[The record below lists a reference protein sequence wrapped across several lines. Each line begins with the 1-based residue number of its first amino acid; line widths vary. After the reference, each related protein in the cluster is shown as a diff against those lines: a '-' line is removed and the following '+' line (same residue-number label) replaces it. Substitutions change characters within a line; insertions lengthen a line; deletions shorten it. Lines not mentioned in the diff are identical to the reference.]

1 MHASVY
7 QVLRNGRV
15 LFERAAL
22 LSMQEA
28 LA

>member
-7 QVLRNGRV
+7 QVLRNERV

>member
-1 MHASVY
+1 VATPLHASVY

-22 LSMQEA
+22 LSM
-28 LA
+28 